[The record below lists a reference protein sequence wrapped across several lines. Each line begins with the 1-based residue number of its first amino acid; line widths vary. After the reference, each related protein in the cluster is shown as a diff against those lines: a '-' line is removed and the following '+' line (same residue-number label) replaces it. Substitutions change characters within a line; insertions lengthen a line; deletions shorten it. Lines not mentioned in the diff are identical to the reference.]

1 MHVIH
6 TQKELVETLKKLTN
20 IAFVPTMGNLH
31 DGHVKLIEEAL
42 KKTKYVVVSIFINPL
57 QFNSKDDF
65 KNYPRTLDEDLL
77 MLQKLDVP
85 FVFVP
90 SKEDI
95 IDSSQT
101 IEIHLSDIANDLCG
115 RFRPGHFNGVAT
127 IVCKLFNLIQ
137 PELAFFGKKDFQ
149 QLFLIKELVK
159 QLNYPIHIIAID
171 TVRHKDGLA
180 KSSRNNLLSK
190 EDRKKAPQLFELM
203 NAMKEKVIQ
212 KKLSFKEIESDAERL
227 LNDSGWIVDYLAI
240 RSAQSLKTPV
250 HNEKQMVIL
259 GAATLGSVR
268 LIDNIEFCI
277 HYAICLIC
285 F

>member
-6 TQKELVETLKKLTN
+6 TQNELVETLKKLTN

-31 DGHVKLIEEAL
+31 DGHLKLIEEAL

-171 TVRHKDGLA
+171 TVRDKDGLA

-203 NAMKEKVIQ
+203 NAMKEKVMK
-212 KKLSFKEIESDAERL
+212 KKLSFKEIEADAERL

-277 HYAICLIC
+277 QD
-285 F
+285 

>member
-1 MHVIH
+1 MHVIY

-31 DGHVKLIEEAL
+31 DGHLKLIEEAL

-137 PELAFFGKKDFQ
+137 PELAFFGRKDFQ

-171 TVRHKDGLA
+171 TVRDKDGLA

-203 NAMKEKVIQ
+203 SAMKEKVMQ
-212 KKLSFKEIESDAERL
+212 KKLSFKEIEADAERL
-227 LNDSGWIVDYLAI
+227 LNASGWIVDYLAI
-240 RSAQSLKTPV
+240 RSAQSLKPPV

-277 HYAICLIC
+277 QD
-285 F
+285 

>member
-6 TQKELVETLKKLTN
+6 TQNELVETLKKLNN

-31 DGHVKLIEEAL
+31 DGHLKLIEEAL
-42 KKTKYVVVSIFINPL
+42 KKTKHVVVSIFINPL

-77 MLQKLDVP
+77 MLEKLDVP

-90 SKEDI
+90 PKENI
-95 IDSSQT
+95 IDSLQT

-115 RFRPGHFNGVAT
+115 RFRPGHFNGVA
-127 IVCKLFNLIQ
+127 IIICKLFNLIQ

-277 HYAICLIC
+277 QD
-285 F
+285 

>member
-6 TQKELVETLKKLTN
+6 TQNELVETLKKLNN

-31 DGHVKLIEEAL
+31 DGHLKLIEEAL
-42 KKTKYVVVSIFINPL
+42 KKTNHVVVSIFINPL

-77 MLQKLDVP
+77 MLEKLDVP

-90 SKEDI
+90 PKENI
-95 IDSSQT
+95 IDSLQT

-115 RFRPGHFNGVAT
+115 KFRPGHFNGVA
-127 IVCKLFNLIQ
+127 IIICKLFNLIQ

-149 QLFLIKELVK
+149 QLFLIKELVR
-159 QLNYPIHIIAID
+159 QLNYPIHIVAID
-171 TVRHKDGLA
+171 TVRYKNGLA
-180 KSSRNNLLSK
+180 MSSRNNLLSE
-190 EDRKKAPQLFELM
+190 EDRKKAPQLFELL
-203 NAMKEKVIQ
+203 NVMKDKVMQ
-212 KKLSFKEIESDAERL
+212 KKLSFKEIEEDADRL
-227 LNDSGWIVDYLAI
+227 LNASGWIVDYLTI
-240 RSAQSLKTPV
+240 RSAESLKTPV
-250 HNEKQMVIL
+250 HDEKQLVIL

-277 HYAICLIC
+277 QD
-285 F
+285 

>member
-1 MHVIH
+1 MHVIY

-31 DGHVKLIEEAL
+31 DGHLKLIEEAL

-137 PELAFFGKKDFQ
+137 PELAFFGRKDFQ

-203 NAMKEKVIQ
+203 NAMKEKVMQ

-277 HYAICLIC
+277 QD
-285 F
+285 

>member
-31 DGHVKLIEEAL
+31 DGHLKLIEEAL

-101 IEIHLSDIANDLCG
+101 IEIHLPDIANDLCG

-137 PELAFFGKKDFQ
+137 PELAFFGRKDFQ

-203 NAMKEKVIQ
+203 NAMKEKVMQ
-212 KKLSFKEIESDAERL
+212 KKLSFKEIEADAERL
-227 LNDSGWIVDYLAI
+227 LNASGWIVDYLAI

-277 HYAICLIC
+277 QD
-285 F
+285 

>member
-6 TQKELVETLKKLTN
+6 TQNELVETLKKLTN

-31 DGHVKLIEEAL
+31 DGHLKLIEEAL
-42 KKTKYVVVSIFINPL
+42 KRTKYVVVSIFINPL

-203 NAMKEKVIQ
+203 NAMKEKVMQ

-250 HNEKQMVIL
+250 RNEKQMVIL

-277 HYAICLIC
+277 QD
-285 F
+285 

>member
-1 MHVIH
+1 MHVIY

-31 DGHVKLIEEAL
+31 DGHLKLIEEAL

-203 NAMKEKVIQ
+203 NAMKEKVRQ

-277 HYAICLIC
+277 QD
-285 F
+285 

>member
-6 TQKELVETLKKLTN
+6 TQNELVETLKKLTN

-31 DGHVKLIEEAL
+31 DGHLKLIEEAL
-42 KKTKYVVVSIFINPL
+42 KRTKYVVVSIFINPL

-137 PELAFFGKKDFQ
+137 PELAFFGKKDCQ

-203 NAMKEKVIQ
+203 NAMKEKVMQ

-250 HNEKQMVIL
+250 RNEKQMVIL

-277 HYAICLIC
+277 QD
-285 F
+285 

>member
-77 MLQKLDVP
+77 MLQKLVVP

-203 NAMKEKVIQ
+203 NAMKEKVMQ

-277 HYAICLIC
+277 QD
-285 F
+285 

>member
-6 TQKELVETLKKLTN
+6 TQNELVETLKKLTN

-31 DGHVKLIEEAL
+31 DGHLKLIEEAL
-42 KKTKYVVVSIFINPL
+42 KRTKYLVVSIFINPL

-203 NAMKEKVIQ
+203 NAMKEKVMQ

-277 HYAICLIC
+277 QD
-285 F
+285 

>member
-85 FVFVP
+85 FIFVP

-203 NAMKEKVIQ
+203 NAMKEKVMQ

-277 HYAICLIC
+277 QD
-285 F
+285 

>member
-6 TQKELVETLKKLTN
+6 TQKELVETLKKSTN

-31 DGHVKLIEEAL
+31 EGHLKLIEEAL

-137 PELAFFGKKDFQ
+137 PELAFFGRKDFQ

-171 TVRHKDGLA
+171 TVRDKDGLA

-203 NAMKEKVIQ
+203 SAMKEKVMQ
-212 KKLSFKEIESDAERL
+212 KKLSFKEIEADAERL
-227 LNDSGWIVDYLAI
+227 LNASGWIVDYLAI

-277 HYAICLIC
+277 QD
-285 F
+285 

>member
-31 DGHVKLIEEAL
+31 EGHLKLIEEAL

-137 PELAFFGKKDFQ
+137 PELAFFGRKDFQ

-171 TVRHKDGLA
+171 TVRDKDGLA

-203 NAMKEKVIQ
+203 NAMKEKVMQ

-277 HYAICLIC
+277 QD
-285 F
+285 

>member
-171 TVRHKDGLA
+171 TVRDKDGLA

-203 NAMKEKVIQ
+203 NAMKEKVMQ

-277 HYAICLIC
+277 QD
-285 F
+285 

>member
-42 KKTKYVVVSIFINPL
+42 KKTKYIVVSIFINPL

-203 NAMKEKVIQ
+203 NAMKEKVMQ

-250 HNEKQMVIL
+250 HNEKQIVIL

-277 HYAICLIC
+277 QD
-285 F
+285 

>member
-6 TQKELVETLKKLTN
+6 TQNELVETLKKLTN

-31 DGHVKLIEEAL
+31 DGHLKLIEEAL
-42 KKTKYVVVSIFINPL
+42 KRTKYVVVSIFINPL

-203 NAMKEKVIQ
+203 NAMKEKVMQ

-277 HYAICLIC
+277 QD
-285 F
+285 

>member
-6 TQKELVETLKKLTN
+6 TQNELVETLKKLNN

-31 DGHVKLIEEAL
+31 DGHLKLIEEAL
-42 KKTKYVVVSIFINPL
+42 KKTKHVVVSIFINPL

-77 MLQKLDVP
+77 MLEKLDVP

-90 SKEDI
+90 PKENI
-95 IDSSQT
+95 IDSLQT

-115 RFRPGHFNGVAT
+115 KFRPGHFNGVA
-127 IVCKLFNLIQ
+127 IIICKLFNLIQ

-149 QLFLIKELVK
+149 QLFLIKELVR
-159 QLNYPIHIIAID
+159 QLNYPIHIVAID
-171 TVRHKDGLA
+171 TVRYKNGLA
-180 KSSRNNLLSK
+180 MSSRNNLLSE
-190 EDRKKAPQLFELM
+190 EDRKKAPQLFELL
-203 NAMKEKVIQ
+203 NVMKDKVMQ
-212 KKLSFKEIESDAERL
+212 KKLSFKEIEEDADRL
-227 LNDSGWIVDYLAI
+227 LNASGWIVDYLTI
-240 RSAQSLKTPV
+240 RSAKSLKTPV
-250 HNEKQMVIL
+250 HDEKQLVIL

-277 HYAICLIC
+277 QD
-285 F
+285 

>member
-31 DGHVKLIEEAL
+31 DGHLKLIEEAL

-203 NAMKEKVIQ
+203 NAMKEKVMQ

-250 HNEKQMVIL
+250 HHEKQMVIL

-277 HYAICLIC
+277 QD
-285 F
+285 

>member
-1 MHVIH
+1 MRVVH
-6 TQKELVETLKKLTN
+6 TQTELIEALKILTD

-31 DGHVKLIEEAL
+31 EGHLKLIEEAL
-42 KKTKYVVVSIFINPL
+42 KKTKHVVVSIFINPL

-65 KNYPRTLDEDLL
+65 INYPRTLDEDLL

-85 FVFVP
+85 LVFAP

-95 IDSSQT
+95 LEPSQT
-101 IEIHLSDIANDLCG
+101 IEIQLPDIGNDLCG
-115 RFRPGHFNGVAT
+115 KFRPGHFNGVAT

-159 QLNYPIHIIAID
+159 QLSYPIHIIGID
-171 TVRHKDGLA
+171 TVRDKDGLA
-180 KSSRNNLLSK
+180 KSSRNNLLS
-190 EDRKKAPQLFELM
+190 EENRKKASQLFKLM
-203 NAMKEKVIQ
+203 HEMKDKAMQ
-212 KKLSFKEIESDAERL
+212 KTSSFKEIEEDAVSL
-227 LNDSGWIVDYLAI
+227 LNASGWRVDYLTI

-250 HNEKQMVIL
+250 FNENQMVIL

-277 HYAICLIC
+277 QD
-285 F
+285 

>member
-31 DGHVKLIEEAL
+31 DGHLKLIEEAL

-101 IEIHLSDIANDLCG
+101 IEIHLPDIANDLCG

-203 NAMKEKVIQ
+203 NAMKEKVMQ

-250 HNEKQMVIL
+250 HHEKQMVIL

-277 HYAICLIC
+277 QD
-285 F
+285 